1 MVLLLGKN
9 GYVSKRFIDFF
20 EFKNIKYKSLSL
32 KDTNLSPSYVLESV
46 IDEIKPRFVIN
57 AMGYTGVPNV
67 DACED
72 SKKECLFANV
82 ILAEGVADMC
92 RKKNLPLGFVSSGCI
107 YNEDEVE
114 WWRTY
119 KEKDWPNFSFYN
131 TKSDCSWY
139 SGTKALGES
148 LVRKSWDR
156 TRIFRLRM
164 PFNHLDGPKNYLSK
178 IFTYDKVLS
187 IDNSLTNLDEFVRA
201 VYQGMNAETPYG
213 TYNIVNHGGISAKR
227 IHTLAKAYNLGK
239 ESYEYF
245 ESLEEFNKI
254 VKTKRS
260 NCVLDTSKIK
270 TEGIYML
277 PVEESLIRC
286 FESWNQPERKI
297 FW

>member
-9 GYVSKRFIDFF
+9 GYVAKRFIDFF
-20 EFKNIKYKSLSL
+20 EYKNIEYKSVSL
-32 KDTNLSPSYVLESV
+32 KNESSYKLG
-46 IDEIKPRFVIN
+46 EILKQTKPKFVIN

-67 DACED
+67 DACE
-72 SKKECLFANV
+72 KAKEQCLYANV
-82 ILAEGVADMC
+82 ILAEIVADQC
-92 RKKNLPLGFVSSGCI
+92 RKENVPLGFISSGCI
-107 YNEDEVE
+107 YNEDVVE
-114 WWRTY
+114 WWKTF
-119 KEKDWPNFSFYN
+119 KERDWPNFSFYN
-131 TKSDCSWY
+131 KNEKCSWY

-164 PFNHLDGPKNYLSK
+164 PFNNIDSPKNYLSK
-178 IFTYDKVLS
+178 IFSYDKIWS
-187 IDNSLTNLDEFVRA
+187 CDNSLTNLDEFVRA

-227 IHTLAKAYNLGK
+227 IHSLAKAYNLGK

-245 ESLEEFNKI
+245 ENLEEFNK
-254 VKTKRS
+254 VVETPRS
-260 NCVLDTSKIK
+260 NCVLETNKIR

-277 PVEESLIRC
+277 PVEESLIKC